1 MEKCQKV
8 IVIEGIKDED
18 EEKESNKFIA

>member
-1 MEKCQKV
+1 MGKCQKV